1 MKLTVTKRDRV
12 VLFVLLGILAVAI
25 SWFVVHNNYD
35 EKTKKLKE
43 TNKAIQSRVD
53 VLQSIADQQAE
64 LANQINEN
72 NAMIETILSRFPSN
86 IYEEDIILFAR
97 ALEDFAPFESLPNVG
112 IGGPSEAYRFQD
124 ITAQTDEQVNGYI
137 PEDVAGVAGS
147 AAAEEEGAQDP
158 AAGAT
163 DTGAIPVLYS
173 RGCTVA
179 GLTDYDGFKNAIRF
193 VVDNLDRSN
202 MTVNASYDINTG
214 MLQASFNIGRYYV
227 TGTDKA
233 YVEPE
238 IRGIIQGTDNIFGT
252 VPIKGEMRSP
262 VRRTGEE

>member
-12 VLFVLLGILAVAI
+12 VLFVLLGILAVAL
-25 SWFVVHNNYD
+25 SWFVIRNNYD

-53 VLQSIADQQAE
+53 VLQSISDQQAE
-64 LANQINEN
+64 LVQLTNEN
-72 NAMIETILSRFPSN
+72 NVMIEKILSRFPSN

-97 ALEDFAPFESLPNVG
+97 ALEDFAPFESIPSVG
-112 IGGPSEAYRFQD
+112 IGGPSEAYTFQD
-124 ITAQTDEQVNGYI
+124 IAAQTDEQVNGYI

-147 AAAEEEGAQDP
+147 AAPADEGEQDP
-158 AAGAT
+158 AAAPA
-163 DTGAIPVLYS
+163 DKGAIPVLYS

-179 GLTDYDGFKNAIRF
+179 GITDYDGFKNAIRF

-233 YVEPE
+233 YVAPE
-238 IRGIIQGTDNIFGT
+238 IRDIIQGTDNIFGT
-252 VPIKGEMRSP
+252 VPIKGEVRSP
-262 VRRTGEE
+262 IRRTGGE